1 MLLKQNI
8 LKNPGV
14 LFIYFFK
21 LMACLRFVCGHAQAD
36 LARPSGRRH
45 RVEDSNLAIM
55 RIKMENSV
63 LHPSGLRTTTRR
75 KKRRALSPAERVQVF
90 FCL

>member
-14 LFIYFFK
+14 LFIYIFK

-36 LARPSGRRH
+36 LARPSDRRH
-45 RVEDSNLAIM
+45 RVEESNLTIM
-55 RIKMENSV
+55 
-63 LHPSGLRTTTRR
+63 
-75 KKRRALSPAERVQVF
+75 
-90 FCL
+90 